1 MNDKAIPKIHNG
13 HVLGTTAVLFVPMA
27 IFLSKSIAPL
37 FAIAAVS
44 VLVMGILRNRSV
56 ALIPGPV
63 TFFLAALTGWA
74 LITWFWSITPGVTL
88 KTGISLVGT
97 FFGGAVL
104 WAGVSGLG
112 AQEKKILH
120 NGMILGGAMG
130 FPLIAFEFATDA
142 WLSQFLYG
150 LAGKKLFLIEGGH
163 ISALNTGMAST
174 VLFFWPWALA
184 MRSRF
189 SARVAGLGIAAAFGL
204 FLLSNAD
211 AVIVGLGAGAI
222 VFAFGVALPRH
233 APKILA
239 LLVAVGVV
247 TAPMVP
253 GLFPN
258 PVETGVKIT
267 WLSPSAMHRIVIWR
281 NTVTHIKQK
290 PLLGAGFDTARALYS
305 NKDKVIYFYP
315 KSKSTGKQSKVK
327 FEPIPL
333 HPHNGILQV
342 WLELGGVGALI
353 LLGLLVSILYAITR
367 SFENRFNRAAA
378 LAMFTAGL
386 SIASISFGAWQ
397 SWWLTSI
404 FLAAAFMVSMFGP
417 DAGAVEEIGGPK
429 GPEPTRYGDWE
440 RKGRAIDF

>member
-1 MNDKAIPKIHNG
+1 
-13 HVLGTTAVLFVPMA
+13 MA
-27 IFLSKSIAPL
+27 ILLSKSIAPL

-56 ALIPGPV
+56 ALMPGPV
-63 TFFLAALTGWA
+63 TFFLAALAGWA
-74 LITWFWSITPGVTL
+74 LITWFWSITPGETL
-88 KTGISLVGT
+88 KTGISLGGT

-104 WAGVSGLG
+104 WAGASGLG
-112 AQEKKILH
+112 AQEKKIFQ

-142 WLSQFLYG
+142 WLTQFLYG

-174 VLFFWPWALA
+174 ALFFWPWALA

-189 SARVAGLGIAAAFGL
+189 SGPVAGLGIAAAIGL
-204 FLLSNAD
+204 FVLSNAD
-211 AVIVGLGAGAI
+211 AVI
-222 VFAFGVALPRH
+222 FGVAAGAVVFVFGFGFPRH
-233 APKILA
+233 APKILG
-239 LLVAVGVV
+239 LLVAIGVV

-253 GLFPN
+253 GLFSDPLQPGN
-258 PVETGVKIT
+258 NLS
-267 WLSPSAMHRIVIWR
+267 WLSNSALHRIIIWR
-281 NTVTHIKQK
+281 NTADHIRQK
-290 PLLGAGFDTARALYS
+290 PVLGGGFDTARGLYS
-305 NKDKVIYFYP
+305 NKDKVKYFF
-315 KSKSTGKQSKVK
+315 SGDGGKNGWNTTY
-327 FEPIPL
+327 EPIPL
-333 HPHNGILQV
+333 HPHNGVLQV

-353 LLGLLVSILYAITR
+353 LLGLLAGILYAITR
-367 SFENRFNRAAA
+367 RVEGRINRAAA

-397 SWWLTSI
+397 SWWLTSV

-429 GPEPTRYGDWE
+429 GPDPTRYGDWE